1 MSNGVPNFPTPPT
14 KSFRALNMPNDLV
27 ANKRNYYTEIFFT
40 DFRSAAYGENNFIN
54 PILDSGSQTSAGV
67 NATVGGATGAVLGA
81 RLGGVVGGIAGA
93 VGGALFG
100 QLVSTGGTQVAP
112 FGINSA
118 VSSMRLPIPNKIN
131 DLQTLSW
138 TPLSITGTVL
148 NAAQGVSG
156 ALLPGASQAIA
167 AARGVGGIAT
177 GLIGKTLN
185 PLLFMTF
192 NQQNFREF
200 TFEWVLAPRNQKE
213 SDTISVIIKALKG
226 AALPSFGF
234 PFQDYPLIVNMKMY
248 PNDLN
253 GNVIFK
259 PMAIEGIGVN
269 YTANPN
275 PAFFEDTGAPTI
287 VTLTVRFKEIKLWYR
302 DPFGL
307 PY

>member
-14 KSFRALNMPNDLV
+14 KNLDALSMPNDLV
-27 ANKRNYYTEIFFT
+27 ANRRNYYTEMFFT
-40 DFRSAAYGENNFIN
+40 DFRSAAYGGGNIIN
-54 PILDSGSQTSAGV
+54 QTFDNPVG
-67 NATVGGATGAVLGA
+67 VGGAVTTAAGAGLGA
-81 RLGGVVGGIAGA
+81 LLGASRGVVGAVVGGLAGGA
-93 VGGALFG
+93 VGAGAIGL
-100 QLVSTGGTQVAP
+100 LSATGGTQV
-112 FGINSA
+112 SA
-118 VSSMRLPIPNKIN
+118 LSSIKLPIPSRIN

-138 TPLSITGTVL
+138 TPMSITGTVL
-148 NAAQGVSG
+148 SAVQGVGG
-156 ALLPGASQAIA
+156 ALTPGASQAIA
-167 AARGVGGIAT
+167 AARQAGGIAT
-177 GLIGKTLN
+177 GLVGKTLN

-200 TFEWVLAPRNQKE
+200 TFEWVLAPKNKKE
-213 SDTISVIIKALKG
+213 SETILKIVNALKG
-226 AALPSFGF
+226 ASLPSFGF

-253 GNVIFK
+253 GHVIFK

-275 PAFFEDTGAPTI
+275 PSFFEDTGAPTI

-302 DPFGL
+302 NQLNGL